1 MIETTMKEVGAG
13 VEVVLP
19 EVAEVGQL
27 EAEVAAQLVDRGAD
41 EVVDRGVLEIRGI
54 STLVW

>member
-13 VEVVLP
+13 VEAVLP

-27 EAEVAAQLVDRGAD
+27 EAEVAAQLVDSGAD

>member
-13 VEVVLP
+13 VEAVLP

-27 EAEVAAQLVDRGAD
+27 VAEVAALLVDSGAD

>member
-13 VEVVLP
+13 EEAVLP